1 MAEKMEPGMKQPWP
15 GEEGLIPVTDG
26 SAGDSNLI
34 ARRYLDSILV
44 EMRILGTKE
53 ADTTFELWGRTF
65 SSPIMTPA
73 FSHLNKALKNGRKPM
88 EEYAQAAKNLNL
100 VNWVGMEPDE
110 EFSEIVKTGAATVRI
125 IKPFADHQLILDQ
138 IHYAAEHGAF
148 AVGIDIDHS
157 IGSDGNYDNVDGNPL
172 GPITLEDLKTFVNS
186 TDLPFVAK
194 GVLSVRDARICK
206 EAGVKGIFISHHHG
220 RMKYAVPPVQVLQ
233 EIAPALK
240 GSGIKIFVDGHID
253 NGQDAYKALALGAD
267 AVSAGRVILPGL
279 LKEGTPA
286 VEKVLT
292 KMNQELKE
300 MMGYTSV
307 RNLSEFDSSVLVQNG
322 KHLG

>member
-26 SAGDSNLI
+26 SAGDSNII

-44 EMRILGTKE
+44 EMRIIGTKK
-53 ADTTFELWGRTF
+53 ADTTFHLWGRTF

-73 FSHLNKALKNGRKPM
+73 FSHLNKAMDNGRKPM
-88 EEYAQAAKNLNL
+88 EEYAQAASNLNL

-110 EFSEIVKTGAATVRI
+110 EFKEILNTGASTVRI

-138 IHYAAEHGAF
+138 IHFAEENGAF

-157 IGSDGNYDNVDGNPL
+157 IGTDGNYDIVDGNPL
-172 GPITLEDLKTFVNS
+172 GPITEENLKIFVSS
-186 TDLPFVAK
+186 THLPFVAK
-194 GVLSVRDARICK
+194 GVLSVRDALICK

-220 RMKYAVPPVQVLQ
+220 RMKYAVPPVQILQ
-233 EIAPALK
+233 EIVPVVK
-240 GSGIKIFVDGHID
+240 GTDIKIFVDGHMD
-253 NGQDAYKALALGAD
+253 SGQDAYKALALGAD
-267 AVSAGRVILPGL
+267 AVSAGRVILPDL
-279 LKEGTPA
+279 LKDGTPGA
-286 VEKVLT
+286 EKVLK
-292 KMNQELKE
+292 KMNRELKE

-307 RNLSEFDSSVLVQNG
+307 NNLSEFDPSVLIQNG

>member
-34 ARRYLDSILV
+34 TRRYLDSILV

-110 EFSEIVKTGAATVRI
+110 EFNEIVKTGAATVRI

-138 IHYAAEHGAF
+138 IHYAEEHGAF

-157 IGSDGNYDNVDGNPL
+157 IGTDGNYDNVDGNPL
-172 GPITLEDLKTFVNS
+172 GPITLEDLKTFASS

-194 GVLSVRDARICK
+194 GVLSVRDALICRD
-206 EAGVKGIFISHHHG
+206 AGVKGVFISHHHG
-220 RMKYAVPPVQVLQ
+220 RMKYAVPPVQILQ

-240 GSGIKIFVDGHID
+240 GSGMKIFVDCHID
-253 NGQDAYKALALGAD
+253 SGQDAYKALASGAD

-279 LKEGTPA
+279 LKEGTSA

-292 KMNQELKE
+292 KMNRELKE

-307 RNLSEFDSSVLVQNG
+307 RNLSEFDPSVLIQNG

>member
-1 MAEKMEPGMKQPWP
+1 MAVKTEPGMKEPWP

-34 ARRYLDSILV
+34 TRRYLDSILV
-44 EMRILGTKE
+44 EMRILGTRE

-100 VNWVGMEPDE
+100 VNWVGMEPDD
-110 EFSEIVKTGAATVRI
+110 EFQSILNTGAATVRI

-138 IHYAAEHGAF
+138 IHFAEKNGAF

-157 IGSDGNYDNVDGNPL
+157 IGTNGSYDNVDGNPL
-172 GPITLEDLKTFVNS
+172 GPITAEDLKTFVNS
-186 TDLPFVAK
+186 TSLPFVAK
-194 GVLSVRDARICK
+194 GVLSVRDALICK

-240 GSGIKIFVDGHID
+240 GSGMKIFVDCHMD
-253 NGQDAYKALALGAD
+253 SGQDAYKALALGAD

-279 LKEGTPA
+279 LKQGTPA

-292 KMNQELKE
+292 RMNQELKE

-307 RNLSEFDSSVLVQNG
+307 GNLSQFDPSVLIQNG